1 MTDDVPA
8 SRRAY
13 DHHLRNMV
21 CEEGTSRLLAPDV
34 VPRATA
40 ASWRR
45 RGPRAVVT
53 LEVVTQDGAA
63 LQAEVLRLRRR
74 NEMLLAIVR
83 LYVLLV
89 RLADVA
95 LDDSRLPEGAVKRK
109 VLAAIARARAS
120 LRLVVAL
127 RVLGLSPSR
136 YHVWSRPERLCQ
148 LDDRSSCPRETP
160 TQLTPDEIRTMREL
174 ALSRDHRHL
183 TIRGLALHAQRIGKV
198 FASPGT
204 WGRFIRERG
213 WLRPHSRIH
222 PATPQEGIRAT
233 KPNEYWHIDVT
244 VIRLLDGTRL
254 YLHAVIDNFSR
265 RILAW
270 KLAVRLEPQATCA
283 VLSEAAAGADLKT
296 TPATVVADSG
306 LENVNAEVDA
316 LLAFGHLRRV
326 LAQVEVTFSN
336 SMIEAWWR
344 SLKHNWLFL
353 NTLDT
358 FAAVERLVAF
368 YVEQHNTVM
377 PHSAFRGQTPD
388 EVYFATG
395 AEIPAK
401 LAAAHRAARV
411 ARVGVNRALHCASCP
426 PPRAVAALS
435 EPPVVSNVLQLH
447 APGST
452 MS

>member
-1 MTDDVPA
+1 MIDAVPA

-13 DHHLRNMV
+13 DHRLRNMV
-21 CEEGTSRLLAPDV
+21 YEEGASRLLAPDV

-53 LEVVTQDGAA
+53 LDVVTKGEAA

-74 NEMLLAIVR
+74 NEILLAIVR
-83 LYVLLV
+83 LYALLV
-89 RLADVA
+89 RLAGVA
-95 LDDSRLPEGAVKRK
+95 LDDTRLPDGAAKSR
-109 VLAAIARARAS
+109 VLAAITRARAS
-120 LRLVVAL
+120 VSLTVAL
-127 RVLGLSPSR
+127 RVLGISTSR
-136 YHVWSRPERLCQ
+136 YYAWNRPARLCQ

-160 TQLTPDEIRTMREL
+160 TELTPNEIRTMREL
-174 ALSRDHRHL
+174 TLSRDHRHL
-183 TIRGLALHAQRIGKV
+183 TIRGLALHAQRLGQV
-198 FASPGT
+198 FVAPAT
-204 WGRFIRERG
+204 WGRFIRARG
-213 WLRPHSRIH
+213 WLRPRTRVH
-222 PATPQEGIRAT
+222 PATPKVGLRAT
-233 KPNEYWHIDVT
+233 RPNEYWHIDVT
-244 VIRLLDGTRL
+244 IIRLLDGTRV

-270 KLAVRLEPQATCA
+270 KLALRLEPRTTCA
-283 VLSEAAAGADLKT
+283 VLSAAAAGLDPKT

-306 LENVNAEVDA
+306 VENVNGEVDT
-316 LLAFGHLRRV
+316 LLGLGDLRRV

-358 FAAVERLVAF
+358 FAALERLVAF

-377 PHSAFRGQTPD
+377 PHSAFHGQTPD

-395 AEIPAK
+395 AEIPSK
-401 LAAAHRAARV
+401 LAAAHHAARL
-411 ARVGVNRALHCASCP
+411 ARLDVNRALRCGSCAP
-426 PPRAVAALS
+426 LRAVAALS
-435 EPPVVSNVLQLH
+435 EPPAISDLLQLH
-447 APGST
+447 APGSRI
-452 MS
+452 S